1 MIGILEEEPERL
13 VMEVM
18 LGTRTGRMDKDEAG
32 KNVVCPGNVQ
42 FPHYWLLLVGNPIAL
57 PLSVIVI
64 HLSCFGLM
72 VLSVSLPYSLVS
84 SNLVFCLFYLN
95 LRHV

>member
-1 MIGILEEEPERL
+1 MIGILKEEPERL

-18 LGTRTGRMDKDEAG
+18 LGTRTSSMDKDEAG

-42 FPHYWLLLVGNPIAL
+42 FPHSWLLLVGNTIAL

-64 HLSCFGLM
+64 HLSCF
-72 VLSVSLPYSLVS
+72 
-84 SNLVFCLFYLN
+84 
-95 LRHV
+95 

>member
-1 MIGILEEEPERL
+1 MINNEILKNKFGELKVLLFVTNEKCDILIGILKEEPERL

-18 LGTRTGRMDKDEAG
+18 LGTRTSRMDKDEAG

-64 HLSCFGLM
+64 HLSCF
-72 VLSVSLPYSLVS
+72 
-84 SNLVFCLFYLN
+84 
-95 LRHV
+95 